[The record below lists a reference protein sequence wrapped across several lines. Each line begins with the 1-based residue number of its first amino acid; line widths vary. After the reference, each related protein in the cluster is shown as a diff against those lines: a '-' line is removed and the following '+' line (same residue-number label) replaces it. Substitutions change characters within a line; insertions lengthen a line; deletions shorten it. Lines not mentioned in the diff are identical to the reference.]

1 MNNAVSPRLPLQQ
14 VWPEDRVTRYRA
26 AGHWRGETFP
36 AFLRERAQRYAD
48 EVAVVAGDVR
58 LSYAQLWH
66 EAGRIGAGLLGQ
78 GLQPGDRV
86 LVQLGNTAGFIT
98 TV

>member
-1 MNNAVSPRLPLQQ
+1 MMPPPTDTRLPLRQ
-14 VWPEDRVTRYRA
+14 VWPDDLVARYRA

-36 AFLRERAQRYAD
+36 GFLRERAERFAD
-48 EVAVVAGDVR
+48 DIAVVAGDVR

-66 EAGRIGAGLLGQ
+66 EAGRIGAGLLAQ

-86 LVQLGNTAGFIT
+86 LVQLGNTDRKS
-98 TV
+98 VV